1 MKKTTSSPTSTQL
14 STAALDTTSGLY
26 ATPPLAAAT
35 AEHSTVYATAHDIS
49 NIETQSAVFAKELR
63 LRDLVLTQILVILVY
78 NFVGTAGKL
87 GAAHVWYW
95 IPAVVLFYIPLAA
108 VVSYLNRQMPLEGG
122 IYQWAKLGFTPF
134 MGFFVAWNTW
144 LYVIAYISSIG
155 LEIATYLSYA
165 LGPQAAWLASN
176 KLFIVALSCLIV
188 LAAVALSVMKLERGK
203 MIYNVGSMFSIIVF
217 VLLIA
222 LPFLAMARGVPVRYP
237 APELALPAITALSL
251 NILMKMAFGA
261 LSGFEYVAVFAGE
274 AKNPARSISL
284 SIAISAPILLVLYI
298 LGTSSVLVFTGA
310 EQIDLIGPV
319 SQTLSAGFALI
330 GADISTKAASV
341 GISWIAPVAILMLAA
356 SQVSYSSLMLAGSAR
371 LPMVAGWDN
380 LLPAWFSQLHPTY
393 QTPVNSILFIGCV
406 TLAISVVSI
415 LGVGSQEAFQM
426 ILSNSFIFYA
436 ISYLVMFA
444 VPLFAAQK
452 FEERPSLWVRLAAV
466 SGGVVSA
473 AFIVLSLFPI
483 VEVRDAEWFAVKIA
497 MFIVGTN
504 LVGIVVYW
512 KYHFRLNNSHH
523 P

>member
-1 MKKTTSSPTSTQL
+1 MNDFDDL
-14 STAALDTTSGLY
+14 A
-26 ATPPLAAAT
+26 ATPAAVAAHT
-35 AEHSTVYATAHDIS
+35 AHTHSTEIANVEAHS
-49 NIETQSAVFAKELR
+49 TLFAKELR

-95 IPAVVLFYIPLAA
+95 IPSVLLFYIPLAV

-165 LGPQAAWLASN
+165 LGPHAAWLANS
-176 KLFIVALSCLIV
+176 KLFIIALSCLIV
-188 LAAVALSVMKLERGK
+188 VAAVVLSVMKLERGK
-203 MIYNVGSMFSIIVF
+203 LIYNIGSIFSIVVF
-217 VLLIA
+217 ALLIA

-237 APELALPAITALSL
+237 APELALPVVTALSL

-274 AKNPARSISL
+274 ARNPARTIGL
-284 SIAISAPILLVLYI
+284 SIAISAPILLALYV
-298 LGTSSVLVFTGA
+298 LGTSSVLAFTGA

-319 SQTLSAGFALI
+319 SQTLTAGFALI
-330 GADISTKAASV
+330 GADISNQAARAV
-341 GISWIAPVAILMLAA
+341 IGWIAPVAILLLAA
-356 SQVSYSSLMLAGSAR
+356 SQISYSSLMLAGSAR

-380 LLPAWFSQLHPTY
+380 LLPAWFSKLHPIY
-393 QTPVNSILFIGCV
+393 QTPINSILFIGCV
-406 TLAISVVSI
+406 TLVISVVSI

-436 ISYLVMFA
+436 LSYLVMFA
-444 VPLFAAQK
+444 VPLFAAYK
-452 FEERPSLWVRLAAV
+452 FDERPSLWVRLAAV
-466 SGGVVSA
+466 SGGVVSV
-473 AFIVLSLFPI
+473 AFIALSLFPI
-483 VEVRDAEWFAVKIA
+483 VDVKDVAWFAVKIA
-497 MFIVGTN
+497 VFIVGTN
-504 LVGIVVYW
+504 LVGIFVYW
-512 KYHFRLNNSHH
+512 RFGRHS
-523 P
+523 